1 MHPNAAFRW
10 DDEAAMQ
17 AFVAARG
24 FATICVVAPEGP
36 IVAHAPLVVT
46 AEGRLR
52 FHLSRGNRAV
62 RHLDG
67 AVAVAS
73 VTDADFYVSPD
84 WYASEDQ
91 VPTWNYL
98 SVEVEGIVAAL
109 DEAGLAAQV
118 EALSDR
124 FERTLAPKPVWTRD
138 KMTPG
143 RFEAMLKAIRGF
155 ELTPTAWRG
164 TRKMG
169 QNKHDED
176 RAAVVDA
183 LTAVGRLHEAGLV
196 ASRGEGSPA

>member
-10 DDEAAMQ
+10 EEKAAMR

-24 FATICVVAPEGP
+24 FATLCVGGPEGP
-36 IVAHAPLVVT
+36 IVAHAPLIVT

-52 FHLSRGNRAV
+52 FHLARGNRIT

-67 AVAVAS
+67 AHGVAS

-98 SVEVEGIVAAL
+98 AVEVEGPVTAL
-109 DEAGLAAQV
+109 DETALAAQV
-118 EALSDR
+118 EALSDH
-124 FERTLAPKPVWTRD
+124 FEQALAPKPVWTRD

-169 QNKHDED
+169 QNKGPED
-176 RAAVVDA
+176 RAALA
-183 LTAVGRLHEAGLV
+183 RMLAATGRAREAELM
-196 ASRGEGSPA
+196 AR

>member
-10 DDEAAMQ
+10 DDEAAMR

-24 FATICVVAPEGP
+24 FATLCVAAPEGP
-36 IVAHAPLVVT
+36 IVAHAPMIVT
-46 AEGRLR
+46 ADARLR
-52 FHLSRGNRAV
+52 FHLARGNRIT

-67 AVAVAS
+67 ATMVAS

-98 SVEVEGIVAAL
+98 AVEIEGPVTAL
-109 DEAGLAAQV
+109 DEAGLTAQV

-124 FERTLAPKPVWTRD
+124 FEQTLAPKPVWTHD

-143 RFEAMLKAIRGF
+143 RFEAMLRAIRGF

-169 QNKHDED
+169 QNKAARD
-176 RAAVVDA
+176 RSAMAAA
-183 LTAVGRLHEAGLV
+183 LV
-196 ASRGEGSPA
+196 AAGRTREAELVAPHGEVSA

>member
-10 DDEAAMQ
+10 EDEAAMQ

-24 FATICVVAPEGP
+24 FATLCVSGPEGP
-36 IVAHAPLVVT
+36 IVAHAPLIVT

-52 FHLSRGNRAV
+52 FHLARGNRIT

-67 AVAVAS
+67 AHVVAS

-98 SVEVEGIVAAL
+98 AVEIEGPVAAL
-109 DEAGLAAQV
+109 DDAGLAAQV

-124 FERTLAPKPVWTRD
+124 FERMLAPKPVWTID
-138 KMTPG
+138 KMAPG
-143 RFEAMLKAIRGF
+143 RFDAMLKAIRGF

-169 QNKHDED
+169 QNKGPDD
-176 RAAVVDA
+176 RAALAQA
-183 LTAVGRLHEAGLV
+183 LAAAGRTREAGLV
-196 ASRGEGSPA
+196 TR

>member
-10 DDEAAMQ
+10 EDEAAMR

-24 FATICVVAPEGP
+24 FATLCVAGPEGP
-36 IVAHAPLVVT
+36 IVAHAPLIVT
-46 AEGRLR
+46 EDGRLR
-52 FHLSRGNRAV
+52 FHVARGNRIT
-62 RHLDG
+62 RQLDG
-67 AVAVAS
+67 ATLLAS

-84 WYASEDQ
+84 WYAAEDQ
-91 VPTWNYL
+91 VPTWNYIA
-98 SVEVEGIVAAL
+98 VEVEGPVKAL

-155 ELTPTAWRG
+155 ELSPTAWRG

-169 QNKHDED
+169 QNKGPED
-176 RAAVVDA
+176 RAALMQALADA
-183 LTAVGRLHEAGLV
+183 GRAREAGLIT
-196 ASRGEGSPA
+196 P

>member
-10 DDEAAMQ
+10 EDEAAMR

-24 FATICVVAPEGP
+24 FATLCVAGPEGP
-36 IVAHAPLVVT
+36 IVAHAPLIVT
-46 AEGRLR
+46 EDGRLR
-52 FHLSRGNRAV
+52 FHVARGNRIT
-62 RHLDG
+62 RQLDG
-67 AVAVAS
+67 ATLLAS

-84 WYASEDQ
+84 WYAAEDQ

-98 SVEVEGIVAAL
+98 AVEIEGPVKAL

-155 ELTPTAWRG
+155 ELSPTAWRG

-169 QNKHDED
+169 QNKGPED
-176 RAAVVDA
+176 RAALMQALADA
-183 LTAVGRLHEAGLV
+183 GRAREAGLIT
-196 ASRGEGSPA
+196 P

>member
-10 DDEAAMQ
+10 EDEAAMR

-24 FATICVVAPEGP
+24 FATLCVAGPEGP
-36 IVAHAPLVVT
+36 IVAHAPLILT
-46 AEGRLR
+46 EDGQLR
-52 FHLSRGNRAV
+52 FHVARANRIT
-62 RHLDG
+62 RQLDG
-67 AVAVAS
+67 ATLLAS

-84 WYASEDQ
+84 WYAAEDQ

-98 SVEVEGIVAAL
+98 AVEVEGPVKAL

-155 ELTPTAWRG
+155 ELSPTAWRG

-169 QNKHDED
+169 QNKGPED
-176 RAAVVDA
+176 RAALMQA
-183 LTAVGRLHEAGLV
+183 LTDAGRAREARLIT
-196 ASRGEGSPA
+196 P

>member
-10 DDEAAMQ
+10 EDEAAMR

-24 FATICVVAPEGP
+24 FATLCVAGPEGLM
-36 IVAHAPLVVT
+36 VAHAPLIVT

-52 FHLSRGNRAV
+52 FHLARGNRLT

-67 AVAVAS
+67 ATVLAS

-98 SVEVEGIVAAL
+98 AVEVEGPVTAL

-169 QNKHDED
+169 QNKGAED
-176 RAAVVDA
+176 RVAVKAV
-183 LTAVGRLHEAGLV
+183 LTAAGRTREAGLIT
-196 ASRGEGSPA
+196 P